1 LSGRFFPVGFLLDT
15 NVLSEMLRR
24 RPAAAVGEWF
34 TRLPGDSLFVSVVTQ
49 AEMMLGARLLPAGRR
64 RAALEA
70 TLEAMFAEEFSSR
83 VLPFTPQAVPAY
95 TDIVARRRAA
105 GRPIAQFDAQIAAT
119 ALRARMRLATR
130 NTADF
135 ADCGIDVT
143 NPWMDAA
150 S

>member
-1 LSGRFFPVGFLLDT
+1 MSGRFFPVGFLLDT

-24 RPAAAVGEWF
+24 RPAAVVGEWF
-34 TRLPGDSLFVSVVTQ
+34 AGLPGDSLFVSVVTQ

-70 TLEAMFAEEFSSR
+70 ALEAMFAEEFSSR

-105 GRPIAQFDAQIAAT
+105 GRPIAQIAAT
-119 ALRARMRLATR
+119 ARTAGLRLATR
-130 NTADF
+130 NTRDF
-135 ADCGIDVT
+135 ELCGVEVV
-143 NPWMDAA
+143 NPWDPA
-150 S
+150 